1 LCDLE
6 EIKLSGGWLLSSGQ
20 IDGAEANCT
29 AMRRETMRLEA
40 GRCAESHVFEFRVA
54 LVAVV

>member
-1 LCDLE
+1 LYDLE
-6 EIKLSGGWLLSSGQ
+6 EMEISGGRLSSSGQ
-20 IDGAEANCT
+20 IDGAEANFT

-40 GRCAESHVFEFRVA
+40 GRCAESHVFVFRVA